1 MSNTQIV
8 PDLEKEIG
16 SYLRKGYRLD
26 MVVPADSPTT
36 AQVSKDGEILRLQT
50 SSRNNDENL
59 EAIDSEEIIITR
71 FDDTAWVN
79 GRAGMQYRDLI
90 PGRLGG
96 RVIASHIRLVEGGP
110 VPDYVHYHKV
120 AFQMI
125 YCKTG
130 WIRVVY
136 EDQGPPFIVSAGDCV
151 LQPPEIRHR
160 VLESS
165 AGAEVIEIGCPAAH
179 ETWVDHERQLPTLNF
194 QPDRVFNGQRF
205 VRHIAADA
213 EWQETDGFQY
223 RDTGIFAATNGLA
236 DVRILKCETANS
248 VINTLNDGCLFYF
261 VLNGEF
267 TLNFGRAQYKLRQT
281 ENCVIP
287 TTEQYTI
294 QTEDG
299 LELLEVSL
307 RTRVR

>member
-1 MSNTQIV
+1 MPNTQIV
-8 PDLEKEIG
+8 PDLEKEIE
-16 SYLRKGYRLD
+16 SYIQKGYRLD

-59 EAIDSEEIIITR
+59 EAIDSEEIIIRR

-136 EDQGPPFIVSAGDCV
+136 EDQGPPFILNAGDCV

>member
-1 MSNTQIV
+1 MPNTQIV
-8 PDLEKEIG
+8 PDLEKEIE
-16 SYLRKGYRLD
+16 SYIQKGYRLD

-50 SSRNNDENL
+50 SSRNDDKNL
-59 EAIDSEEIIITR
+59 EAIDPDEIIITR

-136 EDQGPPFIVSAGDCV
+136 EDHGPPFILNAGDCV

-236 DVRILKCETANS
+236 DVRVLKCETANS

-267 TLNFGRAQYKLRQT
+267 TLNFGRAQYMLRQT

>member
-1 MSNTQIV
+1 MPNTQIV
-8 PDLEKEIG
+8 PDLEKEIE
-16 SYLRKGYRLD
+16 SYIQKGYRLD

-136 EDQGPPFIVSAGDCV
+136 EDQGPPFILNAGDCV

-165 AGAEVIEIGCPAAH
+165 AGAEVIEIGCPAVH
-179 ETWVDHERQLPTLNF
+179 ETWVDHEMQLPTLNV
-194 QPDRVFNGQRF
+194 QPDRVFNGQQF
-205 VRHIAADA
+205 VRHLAAGA
-213 EWQETDGFQY
+213 KWQTADGFQY
-223 RDTGIFAATNGLA
+223 RDTGISAATNGLA

-248 VINTLNDGCLFYF
+248 VINTVNDACLFYF

-281 ENCVIP
+281 ESCVIP
-287 TTEQYTI
+287 TTEQHTI